1 MIDQEMMKTLQS
13 ITEKELIAI
22 LRTTEPTA
30 AATVM
35 LRKTF
40 ESWQKYQ
47 PDNPLEFL
55 EKYQEVKN
63 SVTNDVSALMQTA
76 DLTPARLEQV
86 FISVLVLVAPMY
98 ETLRRLNAEE
108 KKKGMA

>member
-1 MIDQEMMKTLQS
+1 MTDQEMMDTVQS
-13 ITEKELIAI
+13 IPEKEVIVI
-22 LRTTEPTA
+22 LRTMEPTA
-30 AATVM
+30 AAAVM
-35 LRKTF
+35 LSKTF

-47 PDNPLEFL
+47 PDDPLKFL

-86 FISVLVLVAPMY
+86 FISMLVLAAPMY
-98 ETLRRLNAEE
+98 ETLHRFKAEE
-108 KKKGMA
+108 KKKGTA